1 MLDVSKDHEQR
12 ALFLPPPKSGSDL
25 LRACLALTHQAK
37 NLYNTGI
44 YLIRQVA
51 SAYDKNQETGGFDHK
66 SELHQAQQDAIAHFN
81 AVVES
86 VNEKRKQNFGRK
98 RARAEEKGKE
108 AQLKL
113 LPVLTPSMTQSYFT
127 VLLDET
133 ILDNALRSWPG
144 KDGGT
149 PVYQL
154 LAAVMAQQVR
164 RRVLQAFKG
173 SFAGLRAYKTDPS
186 GMTGR
191 PGLPGYRAKH
201 GRFVLEIPLAQ
212 VARHIPRPKDG
223 SVVSEDDF
231 VAEPSY
237 LTEEMLAAFYGYN
250 LQQSIADA
258 AAKRGWPAAKAQHLR
273 IVPLKR
279 GVRFEV
285 VLRIPR
291 RCPEG
296 SPLAKLIEAHREVLA
311 EHKTE
316 KQRNAWLLEYFKAGS
331 AGRMPR
337 VAGADLGVNNLLTL
351 SWGHNARAQVHIGG
365 RYEKTLARYT
375 TRLAARQSALTNTR
389 CRELHAKQQALRE
402 AGAGQ
407 KLSRAEAIEL
417 RTLTQAI
424 FQDEEI
430 VRLTAK
436 RNRWT
441 NDYLHKLSTH
451 VVRSC
456 LEQQVEVLVLGRNK
470 LWKQEVNLGAENN
483 RTFCQMAHAQ
493 LINLLRYKAE
503 QAGIIV
509 VETEEAYTSK
519 ASFMAGDEIPAYK
532 EVASDTEASPRP
544 VLSGRR
550 GSKEDR
556 NWFFH
561 RTNTTNAAVPKR
573 VHADVNASC
582 NIIRKVFHSFRYH
595 AGRTMRFTLL
605 RLSPSMGVVPV
616 WLGHGHRPRPC
627 PKAYA

>member
-1 MLDVSKDHEQR
+1 MLDVTKDHEQR
-12 ALFLPPPKSGSDL
+12 VLFLPPPKPGSDL

-51 SAYDKNQETGGFDHK
+51 SAYDKHPETGVHLQK
-66 SELHQAQQDAIAHFN
+66 QKLHQAQLDAIAHFN

-86 VNEKRKQNFGRK
+86 VNEKRKQNYGRK
-98 RARAEEKGKE
+98 RDRSAQKGKE

-113 LPVLTPSMTQSYFT
+113 LPMLAPSMTQSYFS

-144 KDGGT
+144 KDGGA
-149 PVYQL
+149 PVYKL
-154 LAAVMAQQVR
+154 LPAAMAQQVG

-186 GMTGR
+186 AMTGR

-231 VAEPSY
+231 AAEPSY
-237 LTEEMLAAFYGYN
+237 LSVEMLDAFYGHI
-250 LQQSIADA
+250 LKQSIADA
-258 AAKRGWPAAKAQHLR
+258 AAKRGWPADKAQHLR

-316 KQRNAWLLEYFKAGS
+316 SQRNAWFLEHFKAAS
-331 AGRMPR
+331 AERMPR

-351 SWGHNARAQVHIGG
+351 SWSNNARAQVHIGG
-365 RYEKTLARYT
+365 RYEQALQNYT
-375 TRLAARQSALTNTR
+375 QRLAARQSLLTSDR
-389 CRELHAKQQALRE
+389 CRELQAKQQALRE
-402 AGAGQ
+402 AVAGQ

-424 FQDEEI
+424 FQDDEM

-436 RNRWT
+436 RTRWT
-441 NDYLHKLSTH
+441 NGCLHKLSTH

-470 LWKQEVNLGAENN
+470 LWKQEVNLGKENN
-483 RTFCQMAHAQ
+483 RTFCQIAHAQ

-519 ASFMAGDEIPAYK
+519 ASFMAGDDIPAYQRI
-532 EVASDTEASPRP
+532 ASDTEASPRP

-556 NWFFH
+556 NWFFQ
-561 RTNTTNAAVPKR
+561 TINTAAPKR

-595 AGRTMRFTLL
+595 AGKTMKFTLL